1 MESLIAFNWP
11 GFNSD
16 LVEKPV
22 DVSFIAAVSCFTLYL
37 ILLPSVFVFVA
48 SCSC

>member
-11 GFNSD
+11 GFHSD

-22 DVSFIAAVSCFTLYL
+22 DVSFIAAVSCFYL
-37 ILLPSVFVFVA
+37 IVFVFVA